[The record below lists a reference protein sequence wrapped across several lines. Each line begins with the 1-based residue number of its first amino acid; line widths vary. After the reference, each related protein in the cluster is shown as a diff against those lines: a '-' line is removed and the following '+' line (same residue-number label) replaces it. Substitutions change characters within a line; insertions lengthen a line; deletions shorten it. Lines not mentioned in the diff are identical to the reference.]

1 MKPENPLI
9 VQGDMTLLVEVHSP
23 LYEEVRDKLARF
35 AELVKSPEH
44 IHTYKITPLSIWN
57 ASAAGYTYEE
67 MIETLQTYAKYEVS
81 PHVLSEIK
89 QSAGRYGQVVI
100 EKGEEEGIL
109 LIKMANNYL
118 AEELSRHKELESYLS
133 LRRDPTTFVVPVALR
148 GRLKI
153 ALIKSGYPGEDLAGY
168 TQGEKFSFSLKSHL
182 ASGEPFSI
190 REYQKEATEIF
201 FAGGGNKGGSGVIV
215 LPCGAGKTVVALSV
229 MARYQVSVL
238 ILTTNV
244 SAVRQWKKEILDK
257 MDISEEMVG
266 EYSGYAKEIRPITI
280 STYQILTHRKSK
292 EEEFSHL
299 GLFQGRDWGLIVYDE
314 VHVLPAPVFQ
324 ITAEIQSRRRL
335 GLTATLVREDGRE
348 TDVFALIGPK
358 KYDVPW
364 KVLEK
369 QSWIAKAI
377 CYEVRLPLPDSLK
390 MTYAIADARIK
401 FRIASENPEKL
412 HVVKKILLDHQGKQI
427 LIIGQYIEQIEYL
440 SKEMALPLIDGRT
453 PQKKR
458 DQLFGD
464 FRDGLIDVL
473 IVSKVANFA
482 IDLPDAEVAI
492 QVSGTYGSRQEEA
505 QRLGR
510 ILRPKKGANQA
521 HFYTVVTEDTSELEF
536 ARNRQLFLT
545 EQGYAYEIVHFGE
558 LCCQ

>member
-1 MKPENPLI
+1 MKHENPLI
-9 VQGDMTLLVEVHSP
+9 IQGDMTLLVEVHAP
-23 LYEEVRDKLARF
+23 LYEEVRDKLSRF
-35 AELVKSPEH
+35 AELIKSPEH

-67 MIETLQTYAKYEVS
+67 MIETLQTYAKYEVP

-89 QSAGRYGQVVI
+89 QSASRYGQVVI
-100 EKGEEEGIL
+100 EKGEEGTL
-109 LIKMANNYL
+109 LVKMANNYL
-118 AEELSRHKELESYLS
+118 AEELSRHKELKSYLGC
-133 LRRDPTTFVVPVALR
+133 RKDPTTFTVPVALR

-153 ALIKSGYPGEDLAGY
+153 ALIKTGYPAEDLAGY
-168 TQGEKFSFSLKSHL
+168 TQGEKFSFSLKSQL
-182 ASGEPFSI
+182 ASGDPFSI
-190 REYQKEATEIF
+190 REYQKEATEVF
-201 FAGGGNKGGSGVIV
+201 YAGGGNKGGSGVIV
-215 LPCGAGKTVVALSV
+215 LPCGAGKTIVALSV
-229 MARYQVSVL
+229 MAKYQVSVL

-244 SAVRQWKKEILDK
+244 SAVRQWKREILDK

-266 EYSGYAKEIRPITI
+266 EYSGYSKEIKPITI

-377 CYEVRLPLPDSLK
+377 CYEVRVPLPDALK
-390 MTYAIADARIK
+390 MEYAIADARLK
-401 FRIASENPEKL
+401 FRMASENPEKL
-412 HVVKKILLDHQGKQI
+412 HVIQKILQEHKGKQI
-427 LIIGQYIEQIEYL
+427 LIISHYINQIKYFF
-440 SKEMALPLIDGRT
+440 
-453 PQKKR
+453 Q
-458 DQLFGD
+458 
-464 FRDGLIDVL
+464 
-473 IVSKVANFA
+473 
-482 IDLPDAEVAI
+482 
-492 QVSGTYGSRQEEA
+492 
-505 QRLGR
+505 
-510 ILRPKKGANQA
+510 
-521 HFYTVVTEDTSELEF
+521 
-536 ARNRQLFLT
+536 
-545 EQGYAYEIVHFGE
+545 
-558 LCCQ
+558 